1 MLPWPLVIPS
11 GHLQPHFA
19 DKATGPREVPATC
32 PKQGLRFSGTSLRMW
47 VPCPLSWLL
56 PGIISG
62 SFYLSLEKSQGGAD
76 KGSCRQRQEAGSSG
90 LRPST
95 LDVAGLLQPQ
105 ALNLTQAQATFQG
118 DSATARP
125 TGAKEALF
133 RGLRSLAFPLTLSL
147 F

>member
-1 MLPWPLVIPS
+1 M
-11 GHLQPHFA
+11 QT
-19 DKATGPREVPATC
+19 KAA
-32 PKQGLRFSGTSLRMW
+32 
-47 VPCPLSWLL
+47 
-56 PGIISG
+56 
-62 SFYLSLEKSQGGAD
+62 AD
-76 KGSCRQRQEAGSSG
+76 KGRKLGAQASD
-90 LRPST
+90 P